1 MRLTARR
8 VFVALLVIL
17 CFLSAWQSRRLA
29 ALRRAGMPEAYIGYS
44 ADVPPA
50 LTFVMAG
57 LGGFRGIVAE
67 VLWFRVNTLQEE
79 GRFMELV
86 QLSDWITMLDPHAAE
101 AWSYNAWNLAYNV
114 SVVMLRPEDRLRWV
128 QNGIALLRDK
138 GLSFNPREAR
148 LYRELA
154 WLYQNKVGDTLDDA
168 HLTYKLTLAET
179 MAPWLHEDGT
189 VNDTPENRAHLAALR
204 LDAARMAA
212 LEKRFGPLDWRIAE
226 SHAVYWASQG
236 VDYASDTER
245 LMCRRGVYQPLIIS
259 LLRGHFTG
267 DLARKQWRTSGNLAL
282 AAATADFIGE
292 TRNEFP
298 SQNITSVYIRYLALA
313 VSLVSKDGQSAQA
326 HALFERLLTL
336 LPTDLTKPTFE
347 DVAQGWEY
355 RLDPSTEMNHTR
367 N

>member
-1 MRLTARR
+1 
-8 VFVALLVIL
+8 
-17 CFLSAWQSRRLA
+17 
-29 ALRRAGMPEAYIGYS
+29 MPEAYVGYS

-67 VLWFRVNTLQEE
+67 VLWFRVNTLQEA

-154 WLYQNKVGDTLDDA
+154 WLYQNKIGDTLDEA
-168 HLTYKLTLAET
+168 HITYKLALAET
-179 MAPWLHEDGT
+179 MAPFLHDDGT
-189 VNDTPENRAHLAALR
+189 VNDTPENRARLGARR
-204 LDAARMAA
+204 LDAARMVA

-226 SHAVYWASQG
+226 THAVYWAIQG
-236 VDYASDTER
+236 VDCADDTER
-245 LMCRRGVYQPLIIS
+245 LMCRRGVYQPLILS
-259 LLRGHFTG
+259 LLRGRFTG
-267 DLARKQWRTSGNLAL
+267 DLARRQWRTSGNLAL
-282 AAATADFIGE
+282 AESTARYIDD
-292 TRNEFP
+292 TRSEFP
-298 SQNITSVYIRYLALA
+298 SKTIASVYSRFLCLA
-313 VSLVSKDGQSAQA
+313 VALSAKDRRTEQA
-326 HALFERLLTL
+326 HAMYERLRAQMQA
-336 LPTDLTKPTFE
+336 DADKPTFE
-347 DVAQGWEY
+347 DVVNGWEP
-355 RLDPSTEMNHTR
+355 DHDESH
-367 N
+367 